1 MNRRSEGSGAGS
13 PWSRFLGA
21 DIMPR
26 IGVILV
32 GVPLLIWFTLRGG
45 VLFLLL
51 TDLVIFCGLRE
62 FYLLMEARGYRPYK
76 YIGILCALLLSW
88 YVYSGGA
95 ALSLLLT
102 VILLVV
108 MTSELF
114 RRDMANSLVH
124 ISVTVFGVLYV
135 GWLASHL
142 VLLRELPNAVE
153 GLGYSYGTRCL
164 GLVAAVTWAN
174 DTVAYLVGVAIGS
187 RPLLPRISPK
197 KSVEGA
203 IGGLVGAA
211 AAGWLSALTFAGFLA
226 PLEGALL
233 GAFGG
238 ILAQVG
244 DMVESLLKRDAG
256 IKDSARMLPGHGGV
270 LDRFDSLLF
279 TAPVFYYYL
288 RFFIS

>member
-1 MNRRSEGSGAGS
+1 VSGERQPGGVNS
-13 PWSRFLGA
+13 PWARFLGA
-21 DIMPR
+21 DILPR
-26 IGVILV
+26 IGVILI

-51 TDLVIFCGLRE
+51 IDAVIFCGLRE

-76 YIGILCALLLSW
+76 FIGILCGLLLSW
-88 YVYSGGA
+88 YVYTGGA
-95 ALSLLLT
+95 ALSLLLS

-114 RRDMANSLVH
+114 RRDMSNSLVH

-142 VLLRELPNAVE
+142 VLLRELPNAVD
-153 GLGYSYGTRCL
+153 GLDYSFGTRCL

-174 DTVAYLVGVAIGS
+174 DILAYLVGVAVGS
-187 RPLLPRISPK
+187 RPLLPRVSPK

-203 IGGLVGAA
+203 IGGLVGATL
-211 AAGWLSALTFAGFLA
+211 AGWLSASTFAGFLS
-226 PLEGALL
+226 PVEGVLL

-238 ILAQVG
+238 VLAQIG

-279 TAPVFYYYL
+279 TAPMFYYYL
-288 RFFIS
+288 RFFIA